1 MPSSSPF
8 CALLALSLCATT
20 VAQAPPAGFTYETL
34 VDGPLASATAM
45 AFLPDGRLLLTER
58 ATGHI
63 RVFANG
69 SLQPSPWATVPIHNG
84 GSYAEQGLLGIAVD
98 PGFLGNRYVY
108 VFYTEASGAENRIA
122 RLQEVNG
129 VGANLTVLS
138 PNGALESRALHN
150 GGPMVFGM
158 DGCLFVATGDY
169 QDTTRPQNL
178 ASWNGKILRFL
189 VPNLTVPQ
197 DNPFPGNAVFSYGH
211 RNQFGLAIH
220 PVTGDLFQT
229 ENGGALMDE
238 INRIVP
244 GGNYGWPNIE
254 GRELTPNPAYIDPL
268 LYYQPTTAPTG
279 TCFYHGENYPPA
291 YRDAW
296 FWTDWNQN
304 RLRLVTLDPTG
315 QNVVSQTIFDDLPG
329 AGYGAVMGPDGNLWY
344 LTHDSGGYGADE
356 LGRYV
361 HSAEPMPSAH
371 LMAVSNR
378 SLGGAVTLGV
388 HAHDGDLVLPW
399 LSLQRYTAPVP
410 TPFGNQWVPAD
421 AVMTLLQI
429 TADDRVY
436 HGFAVPNDLSF
447 VGLPLST
454 QAIVLNPTT
463 GAFATTNPSTHV
475 LRG

>member
-1 MPSSSPF
+1 MLLPRPTS
-8 CALLALSLCATT
+8 AILALALAAHLA
-20 VAQAPPAGFTYETL
+20 AQAPPAGFTYETL
-34 VDGPLASATAM
+34 VDGPLNSATAM
-45 AFLPDGRLLLTER
+45 AFTPDGRLLLTER
-58 ATGHI
+58 STGQI

-69 SLQPSPWATVPIHNG
+69 ALQAAPWATVPIHNG

-98 PGFLGNRYVY
+98 PGFLANRYVY

-138 PNGALESRALHN
+138 PNGMLASRTLHN

-158 DGCLFVATGDY
+158 DGTLYVATGDY
-169 QDTTRPQNL
+169 QDGTRPQNL

-189 VPNLTVPQ
+189 VPNLAVPL
-197 DNPFPGNAVFSYGH
+197 DNPFAGNAVYSYGH

-220 PVTGDLFQT
+220 PVTGEVFQT

-244 GGNYGWPNIE
+244 GGNYGWPNVE
-254 GRELTPNPAYIDPL
+254 GRELTPNAAFVDPM

-279 TCFYHGENYPPA
+279 TCFYHGDNYPAA
-291 YRDAW
+291 YQNGW

-304 RLRLVTLDPTG
+304 RLRHVTLDATG
-315 QNVVSQTIFDDLPG
+315 QNVLAQSIFDDLPG
-329 AGYGAVMGPDGNLWY
+329 AGYGVQMGPDGNLWY

-356 LGRYV
+356 IGRYV
-361 HSAEPMPSAH
+361 HSGAPVPSAH

-378 SLGGAVTLGV
+378 AVGGAVTLGV
-388 HAHDGDLVLPW
+388 RANDGDLVLPW
-399 LSLQRYTAPVP
+399 ISLQRYSSPVA

-421 AVMTLLQI
+421 AVMPLLQI
-429 TADDRVY
+429 QADDRVY
-436 HGFAVPNDLSF
+436 HGVQIPNDLSF
-447 VGLPLST
+447 VGVPVST
-454 QAIVLNPTT
+454 QALVLTPAT
-463 GAFATTNPSTHV
+463 GAFAATNASTHV